1 MRLTINLDDELYAM
15 ARAHAVRERISIS
28 KAISSLLR
36 RQDSESILAKG
47 RKKPGL
53 HPRSGFP
60 VVATGG
66 RKLKPEEIRQAID
79 DEDVGSLQ
87 ALGLKPAEIKR
98 RVK

>member
-1 MRLTINLDDELYAM
+1 MRFTINLDDELYAM
-15 ARAHAVRERISIS
+15 ARAYAVRERISIS

-36 RQDSESILAKG
+36 RQVSESSPVKG

-60 VVATGG
+60 VVAGG
-66 RKLKPEEIRQAID
+66 TRKLKPEELRQTID
-79 DEDVGSLQ
+79 DEDVASLQ

-98 RVK
+98 RIK

>member
-15 ARAHAVRERISIS
+15 ARAHAVRERISLS

-36 RQDSESILAKG
+36 RQDSESIPAKG

-60 VVATGG
+60 VAAAGG
-66 RKLKPEEIRQAID
+66 RKLKSEEIRQALD

-87 ALGLKPAEIKR
+87 ALGLKPAEIKQR
-98 RVK
+98 IK